1 MSLVKVSGNAS
12 GTGTLTIAAPN
23 TNSDRTLTLPDV
35 TATLGI
41 NGPAFSAY
49 LSANQSVS
57 NSTATKIA
65 LNTEEF
71 DTANCF
77 NNTGSTVSGIP
88 AYAFLPNVAGY
99 YQFNSLCVQ
108 GTSSITNNWLRIY
121 KNGAAWSS
129 GIGAGITTGY
139 INISDLIYLN
149 GTTDYVEFYS
159 FVTATTPIFVGSATP
174 TLTKASGA
182 LVRSA

>member
-1 MSLVKVSGNAS
+1 MSLVAISGNVS

-23 TNSDRTLTLPDV
+23 TNSNFTLTLPTN
-35 TATLGI
+35 TATLNI

-49 LSANQSVS
+49 LSTNQSVS

-65 LNTEEF
+65 LNTEQF

-77 NNTGSTVSGIP
+77 NNTGSTVGGIP
-88 AYAFLPNVAGY
+88 AYAFLPNVEGY
-99 YQFNSLCVQ
+99 YQFNSTCIQ

-121 KNGAAWSS
+121 KNGAAWSN
-129 GIGAGITTGY
+129 GIGGGITSGY
-139 INISDLIYLN
+139 INISDLVYLN

-159 FVTATTPIFVGSATP
+159 FVTATTPIFVGGVTP
-174 TLTKASGA
+174 TLTKASGS
-182 LVRSA
+182 LVRGA

>member
-1 MSLVKVSGNAS
+1 MPITIN
-12 GTGTLTIAAPN
+12 GTGTITGISAGG
-23 TNSDRTLTLPDV
+23 LPDAIITQPEIASGV
-35 TATLGI
+35 GGT
-41 NGPAFSAY
+41 GPAFSAY